1 MYKEDLFEEM
11 PIHSALIRLALPAV
25 IGQIIMVLYNMAD
38 TFFIG
43 LTDNNVKITAVTIC
57 MPAFMALTAIANLFG
72 VGGTSVISR
81 ALGKKNFDRASSTS
95 AFSFWLCLFSSLL
108 YSLLVFMFMDI
119 MVDALGGIDVN
130 VHKEASIYLIY
141 TVVIVV
147 QG

>member
-43 LTDNNVKITAVTIC
+43 LTDNNVKLTAVTIC

-95 AFSFWLCLFSSLL
+95 AFSHRHKNGGCPSRAVPFL
-108 YSLLVFMFMDI
+108 YGVCSMRM
-119 MVDALGGIDVN
+119 
-130 VHKEASIYLIY
+130 
-141 TVVIVV
+141 TC
-147 QG
+147 